1 MSEQLMTE
9 QPLISQPGQEQLI
22 PEQLIFDVGMHRGRD
37 TEFYLKKGFK
47 VVAIE
52 ANPQLVK
59 SCQERFQN
67 YINAGKLVIYDHA
80 IAEQAGEIEFYIN
93 DQHDDWGTI
102 SREFAQRNEKI
113 GTSNSTTKVKCSPLR
128 QILEQFPTPYYI
140 KIDIEGADILCL
152 KDLAYVPQKPRYVS
166 IEAGLNCFDET
177 FTELSLLWNLGYRQF
192 KIVNQ
197 ALNQLVKCPQPAVE
211 GLYVDYQF
219 DGNCSGPFGEE
230 APGEWQGIEETL
242 MQYRKILW
250 ESKYFGANGKFY
262 RTLLHKLYNVVSGPV
277 GWYDFHAKL
286 GD

>member
-140 KIDIEGADILCL
+140 KIDIEGADILCCPKNLATYRL
-152 KDLAYVPQKPRYVS
+152 KLD
-166 IEAGLNCFDET
+166 
-177 FTELSLLWNLGYRQF
+177 
-192 KIVNQ
+192 
-197 ALNQLVKCPQPAVE
+197 
-211 GLYVDYQF
+211 
-219 DGNCSGPFGEE
+219 
-230 APGEWQGIEETL
+230 
-242 MQYRKILW
+242 
-250 ESKYFGANGKFY
+250 
-262 RTLLHKLYNVVSGPV
+262 
-277 GWYDFHAKL
+277 
-286 GD
+286 